1 MKKLI
6 AIAAAI
12 LTSLVAF
19 PETAEA
25 GHTTYTVTYVNGR
38 TSCGCPI
45 QVTRY
50 FKGYDC
56 HRRPIYS
63 YRQHPVSHRC
73 SHRGHSSHSSH
84 AIQSRSHYR
93 PTYRSNCGT
102 SYSRSHY
109 SRGSHYRSRY
119 YSRGSTCR

>member
-12 LTSLVAF
+12 LTSIVAF
-19 PETAEA
+19 PEKAEA

-45 QVTRY
+45 HVTRY

-63 YRQHPVSHRC
+63 YRHHPVRHQC
-73 SHRGHSSHSSH
+73 SHRSHGSH
-84 AIQSRSHYR
+84 YNHSRSHYR
-93 PTYRSNCGT
+93 PSYGT
-102 SYSRSHY
+102 SNTRHYTRSRHYRPSRSYSQY
-109 SRGSHYRSRY
+109 SRG
-119 YSRGSTCR
+119 GCR